1 MSDMLCTICLQTQ
14 KDINARMQK
23 VPMSKMQAQAAQY
36 ASRPRG
42 FLQALRDTSD
52 LALIAEIKKASPSAG
67 MIRADFDPA
76 ALAKAYENAGATCL
90 SILTDQPFFHG
101 HEDYLKAARAAC
113 ALPALRKDFILDPY
127 QVYEARAIGADAIL
141 LIVAALEDSRLA
153 ELESIA
159 LDLGMDVLIEVHDKK
174 ELERALALRSPLIGI
189 NNRNLKTMITSLDTF
204 RELSSGIPDNKLL
217 VAESGLKTHADL
229 LDLRAHGA
237 KAFLI
242 GESLMKQK
250 DVETATKEILGK
262 I

>member
-1 MSDMLCTICLQTQ
+1 MNDMLRTICLQTQ

-36 ASRPRG
+36 ASRARG

-67 MIRADFDPA
+67 IIRADFGPA

-113 ALPALRKDFILDPY
+113 TLPVLRKDFILDPY

-141 LIVAALEDSRLA
+141 LIVAALEDARLA

-159 LDLGMDVLIEVHDKK
+159 LDLGMDVLIEIHDQK

-204 RELSSGIPDNKLL
+204 RELSRGIPDNKLL

>member
-1 MSDMLCTICLQTQ
+1 MNDMLRTICLQTQ

-42 FLQALRDTSD
+42 FLHALRDTSD

-76 ALAKAYENAGATCL
+76 ALAKAYENAGAACL
-90 SILTDQPFFHG
+90 SILTDQPFFRG

-113 ALPALRKDFILDPY
+113 TLPVLRKDFILDPY

-141 LIVAALEDSRLA
+141 LIVAALEDARLA

-159 LDLGMDVLIEVHDKK
+159 LDLGMDVLIEVHDQK

-189 NNRNLKTMITSLDTF
+189 NNRNLKTMITSLDTL
-204 RELSSGIPDNKLL
+204 RELSRCIPDNKLL
-217 VAESGLKTHADL
+217 VAESGLKTYADL
-229 LDLRAHGA
+229 LDLKAHGA